1 VRIREAERAFLE
13 RLRAHHYSDALQ
25 SQARLTLGRLTSHL
39 REKGVHDL
47 RAVRERDLVRFLVVL
62 SRRRNRAGE
71 RLSLASLNVYT
82 NVLRRFFG
90 FLEASGAIL
99 QSPAAELPL
108 HRIEALPRGVL
119 SQRQAQRLMEAPDE
133 TSALGLRDRALLELL
148 YGTAIRLSE
157 AHRLDLQ
164 DLELAGGLLLVR
176 AGKGRKDRMVPVP
189 REAAAALS
197 RYLQD
202 ARAALVRDPQEQ
214 ALFLTRRGRRLG
226 RVAIGLLVRNYGIA
240 AGVRV
245 SPHGLR
251 HACATHLLAG
261 GADVRHVQQLLG
273 HQDLRTTALYTR
285 VEISDLREVLARAH
299 PRERE
304 SDRL

>member
-1 VRIREAERAFLE
+1 MRIREAERAFLE
-13 RLRAHHYSDALQ
+13 RLRAHHYSDALER
-25 SQARLTLGRLTSHL
+25 QARLTLDRLSSHL
-39 REKGVHDL
+39 REKRVRDL
-47 RAVRERDLVRFLVVL
+47 RSVRERDLVGFVSAL
-62 SRRRNRAGE
+62 SRLKNRTGE
-71 RLSLASLNVYT
+71 RLSLASMNAYT

-108 HRIEALPRGVL
+108 HRVDPLPRVL
-119 SQRQAQRLMEAPDE
+119 SQQQARRLMEAPDE
-133 TSALGLRDRALLELL
+133 SALGLRDRALLELL

-189 REAAAALS
+189 RGAHAALS
-197 RYLQD
+197 RYLQE
-202 ARAALVRDPQEQ
+202 ARAQLVRDPQEQ

-226 RVAIGLLVRNYGIA
+226 RVAIGLLVRDYGIA

-273 HQDLRTTALYTR
+273 HHDLRTTALYTR

-304 SDRL
+304 SG

>member
-1 VRIREAERAFLE
+1 VRIRAAERVFLE

-25 SQARLTLGRLTSHL
+25 RQVRLTLNRLASHL
-39 REKGVHDL
+39 REKGVRDL
-47 RAVRERDLVRFLVVL
+47 RSVRERDLVRFLVAL
-62 SRRRNRAGE
+62 SRRKNGAGQ
-71 RLSLASLNVYT
+71 RLSLASLNAYT

-90 FLEASGAIL
+90 FLEASGVIL

-108 HRIEALPRGVL
+108 HRIESLPRGVL
-119 SQRQAQRLMEAPDE
+119 SPQQARRLMETPDE
-133 TSALGLRDRALLELL
+133 SALGLRDRALLELL
-148 YGTAIRLSE
+148 YGTAIRLRE
-157 AHRLDLQ
+157 CQRLDLQ

-189 REAAAALS
+189 GEAGAALS
-197 RYLQD
+197 RYLAT
-202 ARAALVRDPQEQ
+202 ARTELVRD
-214 ALFLTRRGRRLG
+214 RRLS
-226 RVAIGLLVRNYGIA
+226 RVAIGLLVRDYGLA

-273 HQDLRTTALYTR
+273 HHDLRTTALYTR

-304 SDRL
+304 SG

>member
-1 VRIREAERAFLE
+1 MRIRVAERAFLE
-13 RLRAHHYSDALQ
+13 RLRAHHYSGALER
-25 SQARLTLGRLTSHL
+25 QARLTLDRLASHL
-39 REKGVHDL
+39 REKGVRDL
-47 RAVRERDLVRFLVVL
+47 RSVRERDLVGFLNAL

-71 RLSLASLNVYT
+71 RLSLASMNSYT

-90 FLEASGAIL
+90 FLESSGAVL
-99 QSPAAELPL
+99 QSPAEELPL
-108 HRIEALPRGVL
+108 HRIDALPRGVL
-119 SQRQAQRLMEAPDE
+119 SQRQARRLMEAPDD
-133 TSALGLRDRALLELL
+133 TGALGQRDRALLELL

-157 AHRLDLQ
+157 CHRLDLQ
-164 DLELAGGLLLVR
+164 DLELARGILLVR

-197 RYLQD
+197 RYLRD
-202 ARAALVRDPQEQ
+202 ARSSLVRDPQEQ
-214 ALFLTRRGRRLG
+214 ALFLTRRGRRIS
-226 RVAIGLLVRNYGIA
+226 RVTIGLLVRDYGIG

-261 GADVRHVQQLLG
+261 GADVRHVQRILG
-273 HQDLRTTALYTR
+273 HHDLRTTALYTR

-304 SDRL
+304 SG

>member
-13 RLRAHHYSDALQ
+13 RLRAHHYSDALERQ
-25 SQARLTLGRLTSHL
+25 TQLTLDRLASHL
-39 REKGVHDL
+39 REKGVRDL
-47 RAVRERDLVRFLVVL
+47 RSVREKDLVGFVSAL
-62 SRRRNRAGE
+62 SRRKNRSGE
-71 RLSLASLNVYT
+71 RLSLASMNAYT

-90 FLEASGAIL
+90 FLETSGAIL

-108 HRIEALPRGVL
+108 HRITALPRGVL
-119 SQRQAQRLMEAPDE
+119 SQQQARRLMEAPDD
-133 TSALGLRDRALLELL
+133 SALGLRDRALLELL

-157 AHRLDLQ
+157 VHRLDLQ
-164 DLELAGGLLLVR
+164 DLELAQGILLVR

-197 RYLQD
+197 RYLTS
-202 ARAALVRDPQEQ
+202 ARAQLVRDPQEQ

-226 RVAIGLLVRNYGIA
+226 RVAIGLLVRDYGIA

-261 GADVRHVQQLLG
+261 GADVRHVQRLLG
-273 HQDLRTTALYTR
+273 HHDLRTTALYTR
-285 VEISDLREVLARAH
+285 VDISDLREVLARAH

-304 SDRL
+304 SG

>member
-13 RLRAHHYSDALQ
+13 RLRAHHYSDALER
-25 SQARLTLGRLTSHL
+25 QARLTLDRLSSHL
-39 REKGVHDL
+39 REKRVRDL
-47 RAVRERDLVRFLVVL
+47 RSVRERDLVGFVSAL
-62 SRRRNRAGE
+62 SRLKNRTGE
-71 RLSLASLNVYT
+71 RLSLASMNAYT

-108 HRIEALPRGVL
+108 HRVDPLPRVL
-119 SQRQAQRLMEAPDE
+119 SQQQARRLMEAPDE
-133 TSALGLRDRALLELL
+133 SALGLRDRALLELL

-189 REAAAALS
+189 RGAHAALS
-197 RYLQD
+197 RYLQE
-202 ARAALVRDPQEQ
+202 ARAQLVRDPQEQ

-226 RVAIGLLVRNYGIA
+226 RVAIGLLVRDYGIA

-273 HQDLRTTALYTR
+273 HHDLRTTALYTR

-304 SDRL
+304 SG

>member
-1 VRIREAERAFLE
+1 VRIRAAERAFLE
-13 RLRAHHYSDALQ
+13 RLRAHHYSDALER
-25 SQARLTLGRLTSHL
+25 QAQLTLGRLASHL
-39 REKGVHDL
+39 REQGIREL
-47 RAVRERDLVRFLVVL
+47 RSVRERDLVGFLVAL
-62 SRRRNRAGE
+62 SRLRNRAGE
-71 RLSLASLNVYT
+71 RLSLASLNAYT

-90 FLEASGAIL
+90 FLEAAGVIL

-133 TSALGLRDRALLELL
+133 SALGLRDRALLELL

-157 AHRLDLQ
+157 CHRLDLQ
-164 DLELAGGLLLVR
+164 DLELAQGLLLVR

-189 REAAAALS
+189 REAASALS
-197 RYLQD
+197 RYLTT
-202 ARAALVRDPQEQ
+202 ARAELVRDPQEQ
-214 ALFLTRRGRRLG
+214 ALFLTRRGRRIS
-226 RVAIGLLVRNYGIA
+226 RVAIGLLVRDYGIA

-261 GADVRHVQQLLG
+261 GADVRHVQHLLG
-273 HQDLRTTALYTR
+273 HHDLRTTALYTR
-285 VEISDLREVLARAH
+285 IEIGDLRDALERAH
-299 PRERE
+299 PREKQ

>member
-1 VRIREAERAFLE
+1 MRIREAERAFLE
-13 RLRAHHYSDALQ
+13 RLRAHHYSEALAR
-25 SQARLTLGRLTSHL
+25 QAQLTLERLASHL
-39 REKGVHDL
+39 REKGVRDL
-47 RAVRERDLVRFLVVL
+47 RSVRARDLVGFLVAL
-62 SRRRNRAGE
+62 SRRRNRSGE
-71 RLSLASLNVYT
+71 RLSLASMNAYT

-90 FLEASGAIL
+90 FLEVSGAIL

-108 HRIEALPRGVL
+108 YRIEALPRGVL
-119 SQRQAQRLMEAPDE
+119 SQHQVRRLMEAPDG
-133 TSALGLRDRALLELL
+133 SALGLRDRALLELL
-148 YGTAIRLSE
+148 YGTAIRLTE

-176 AGKGRKDRMVPVP
+176 AGKGRKDRMVPLP
-189 REAAAALS
+189 RKAAAALA

-214 ALFLTRRGRRLG
+214 ALFLTRRGRRIS
-226 RVAIGLLVRNYGIA
+226 RVAIGLLVRDYGIA
-240 AGVRV
+240 VGVRV

-273 HQDLRTTALYTR
+273 HHDLRTTALYTR

-299 PRERE
+299 PREKE
-304 SDRL
+304 SG

>member
-1 VRIREAERAFLE
+1 MRIRVAERAFLE

-25 SQARLTLGRLTSHL
+25 SQTQLTLGRLSFHL
-39 REKGVHDL
+39 REKGIRDL
-47 RAVRERDLVRFLVVL
+47 RSVRERDLIGFLSAL

-71 RLSLASLNVYT
+71 RLSLASQNAYT

-90 FLEASGAIL
+90 FLENSGVVL
-99 QSPAAELPL
+99 QSPAEELPL
-108 HRIEALPRGVL
+108 HRIDALPRGFL
-119 SQRQAQRLMEAPDE
+119 SQQQARRLMEAPDE
-133 TSALGLRDRALLELL
+133 ASALGLRDRALLELL

-157 AHRLDLQ
+157 CHRLDLQ
-164 DLELAGGLLLVR
+164 DLQLAQGILLVR

-197 RYLQD
+197 RYLTSV
-202 ARAALVRDPQEQ
+202 RASLVRDPQEQ
-214 ALFLTRRGRRLG
+214 ALFLTRRGRRLS
-226 RVAIGLLVRNYGIA
+226 RVAIGLLVRDYGIA

-261 GADVRHVQQLLG
+261 GADVRHVQRILD
-273 HQDLRTTALYTR
+273 HHDLRTTALYTR
-285 VEISDLREVLARAH
+285 VDISDLREALAKAH

-304 SDRL
+304 SG

>member
-1 VRIREAERAFLE
+1 VRIRVAERAFLE
-13 RLRAHHYSDALQ
+13 RLRAHHYSDALGR
-25 SQARLTLGRLTSHL
+25 QAQLTLGRLSSHL
-39 REKGVHDL
+39 REKGIRDL
-47 RAVRERDLVRFLVVL
+47 RSVRERDLVGFVSAL

-71 RLSLASLNVYT
+71 RLSLASLNAYT

-90 FLEASGAIL
+90 FLERSGAVL
-99 QSPAAELPL
+99 QSPAEELPL
-108 HRIEALPRGVL
+108 HRIDALPRGVL
-119 SQRQAQRLMEAPDE
+119 SQRQARRLMEAPDE
-133 TSALGLRDRALLELL
+133 SGLGMRDRALLELL

-157 AHRLDLQ
+157 CHRLDLQ
-164 DLELAGGLLLVR
+164 DLELAQGLLLVR

-197 RYLQD
+197 RYLTT
-202 ARAALVRDPQEQ
+202 ARASLVRDPQEQ

-226 RVAIGLLVRNYGIA
+226 RVAIGLLVRDYGIA

-261 GADVRHVQQLLG
+261 GADVRHVQRILG
-273 HQDLRTTALYTR
+273 HHDLRTTALYTR
-285 VEISDLREVLARAH
+285 VDLSDLREALARAH

-304 SDRL
+304 SG